1 MPIALTASDARE
13 LLRERGHDARD
24 VVALSGGLWSAAFAF
39 TEGDRGYV
47 VRFHDRRDD
56 LEKDR
61 FAERWASPSLRTAH
75 IVEISDF
82 RSGGLGIS
90 DLVRGTPLDDLDEEG
105 MRRVLPS
112 LLRTLDATREANLD
126 GTTGYGLWHGDGNG
140 MHATWLDN
148 LVRAEPPGE
157 RASQRDLLAHSRI
170 GSHEFDVGL
179 ARIHELLSFRSEE
192 RHLVHNDLLN
202 FNVLIDDAGVALL
215 DWGASIYGDFLYDAA
230 LMTFWWPHRLYA
242 KWRNIDIRAEV
253 ERHYTAIGLDV
264 PRLRERLRCCELDI
278 GVSSIAFQV
287 GQERWDDA
295 AWTAR
300 HTLELAN
307 APL

>member
-1 MPIALTASDARE
+1 MKLTADDARE
-13 LLRERGHDARD
+13 ILRERGHDARD
-24 VVALSGGLWSAAFAF
+24 VLALTGGLWSAAFAF
-39 TEGDRGYV
+39 TEAERGYV

-90 DLVRGTPLDDLDEEG
+90 ERVRGTPLDDLDEAG

-112 LLRTLDATREANLD
+112 LLRTLDAAREADLS
-126 GTTGYGLWHGDGNG
+126 GTAGYGLWHGDGNG
-140 MHATWLDN
+140 VHATWLDN
-148 LVRAEPPGE
+148 LVRGEPPGE
-157 RASQRDLLAHSRI
+157 RTAQRARLAHSRI
-170 GSHEFDVGL
+170 GAGAFDAGF
-179 ARIHELLSFRSEE
+179 ARIHELAPYRSEE

-202 FNVLIDDAGVALL
+202 FNVLADDEGVVLL
-215 DWGASIYGDFLYDAA
+215 DWGASIYGDFLYDIA
-230 LMTFWWPHRLYA
+230 LMTFWWPYPLYA
-242 KWRNIDIRAEV
+242 KWKNIDVRREV
-253 ERHYTAIGLDV
+253 ERHYATIGLDV
-264 PRLRERLRCCELDI
+264 PHMRERLRCCELDI
-278 GVSSIAFQV
+278 GVSSIAFQA

-300 HTLELAN
+300 HVVDVAS